1 MRRLATGGFA
11 SQIRTGSSGLTEARN
26 GDWHNVLGDEHL
38 RAVEDSQD
46 ASHGDGHDYIVGS
59 PHLRHALLRERIDT
73 RIAAAVRDVKHR
85 QGHCAVLE
93 IGAGHGSFTETVL
106 AAGGSA
112 TITEMSK
119 ASADYLSRKFRDN
132 ADVRVLYDTD
142 GNSPFRED
150 AKYDVVLLI
159 SVIHHIPDYVEV
171 ITKLCDTVLQPGG
184 AVVTFQD
191 PLWYPRQK
199 RWARALSWGSYFAW
213 RLSQGELRRGLATRW
228 RRLRGSY
235 SETEPSDLV
244 EYHVVRD
251 GVDELALY
259 DLFQERFID
268 VEMDRY
274 FSTQSPQIQALG
286 GKSLP
291 VNTFGLLA
299 QGRL

>member
-1 MRRLATGGFA
+1 ML
-11 SQIRTGSSGLTEARN
+11 
-26 GDWHNVLGDEHL
+26 DDEQR

-46 ASHGDGHDYIVGS
+46 SSHGDGHDYIVGS
-59 PHLRHALLRERIDT
+59 PHLRHAVLRERVDG
-73 RIAAAVRDVKHR
+73 RIAEVVREVRRRK
-85 QGHCAVLE
+85 GSCSVLE
-93 IGAGHGSFTETVL
+93 IGAGHGSFTDTVL

-119 ASADYLSRKFRDN
+119 ASADYLRHKFRDN
-132 ADVRVLYDTD
+132 SDVRVLYDTD
-142 GNSPFRED
+142 GNAPFRES
-150 AKYDVVLLI
+150 AQYDVILLI
-159 SVIHHIPDYVEV
+159 SVIHHIPNYVDV
-171 ITKLCDTVLQPGG
+171 ITRLCDTVLQAGG

-213 RLSQGELRRGLATRW
+213 RLTQGELRRGLATRW

-251 GVDELALY
+251 GVDDSELH
-259 DLFQERFID
+259 DLLQARFTN

-274 FSTQSPQIQALG
+274 FSTQSPQLQSFG
-286 GKSLP
+286 EKYFP
-291 VNTFGLLA
+291 VNTFGILA
-299 QGRL
+299 RDRL